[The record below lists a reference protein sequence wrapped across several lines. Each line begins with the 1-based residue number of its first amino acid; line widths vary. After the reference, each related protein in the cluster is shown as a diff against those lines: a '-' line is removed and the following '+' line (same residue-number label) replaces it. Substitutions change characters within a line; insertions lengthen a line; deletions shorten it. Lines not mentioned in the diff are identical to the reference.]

1 MTRHSKYVSARE
13 VMRLLDIRRQTLYA
27 YVSRGWISSVAQPGR
42 KDRLYSREDVE
53 RVLSRSRARSGHGPV
68 AAAAMNWGEPIITS
82 QITQLTPEGPL
93 YRLRSALD
101 LAMEGADYENVAEF
115 LWTGAWTSTPVRWPM
130 TSVPRAVGELT
141 TTRLRSNDELLELF
155 ALVAVKLGMAAGTS
169 TSNAVDT
176 DGLLASGRALL
187 QVMTG
192 CFGCIAQG
200 RAFSPVKRGESIV
213 DALFR
218 ILDIEDTVE
227 NRRGLGAI
235 LVLFADHELS
245 PGALAARVAAASGG
259 TLHNCIAAA
268 ISAASGT
275 LHARMYTSVEAVLT
289 SARTTD
295 GLLARVADMQQAGR
309 AIPGFGRHS
318 VYRNGDPRAQL
329 LLDIAR
335 ERSHQNPR
343 LRTMIAFVEQTQR
356 LNLHPRHELAVIA
369 LTDAM
374 KLPAHIAGPLFV
386 LARTAGW
393 IAHVVEQ
400 KAARMELRPRAK
412 PSPAGEDEPDGGPPT
427 QD

>member
-1 MTRHSKYVSARE
+1 MTRHSKYLSARD

-42 KDRLYSREDVE
+42 KDRLYSRDDVE

-93 YRLRSALD
+93 YRQRSALD

-115 LWTGAWTSTPVRWPM
+115 LWTGTWTSAAVRWPV
-130 TSVPRAVGELT
+130 TSVPRAIGELT
-141 TTRLRSNDELLELF
+141 TTHLRSNDELLELF
-155 ALVAVKLGMAAGTS
+155 ALVSIRIGMAAGTS
-169 TSNAVDT
+169 ASNAVAT

-187 QVMTG
+187 QVMTA
-192 CFGCIAQG
+192 CFGCIAHA
-200 RAFSPVKRGESIV
+200 RTFSPMKQGESIA
-213 DALFR
+213 DALIR
-218 ILDIEDTVE
+218 ILDIEDSFE

-268 ISAASGT
+268 ITAASGT
-275 LHARMYTSVEAVLT
+275 LHARMYTSVEALLG

-295 GLLARVADMQQAGR
+295 GLLARVADLQQAGQ

-318 VYRNGDPRAQL
+318 VYRDGDPRTRL
-329 LLDIAR
+329 LLDITR
-335 ERSHQNPR
+335 ERSHQPPR
-343 LRTMIAFVEQTQR
+343 VKTLIAFVEQTQR

-369 LTDAM
+369 LTEAM

-400 KAARMELRPRAK
+400 KASRMELRPRAK
-412 PSPAGEDEPDGGPPT
+412 PSEGQEEADGGRTST